1 MARVMEGRTLG
12 LGIAVAGL
20 ASIAIGTALLYA
32 GGPPPAPPRPK
43 SPTPDQAGA
52 AMKYSATLYR
62 ALVEQD
68 ARSFGLPAPKPDELA
83 RPFPYFNELTAER
96 KLKVGGTVQ
105 TPHLRLSLLV
115 RKEAG
120 SMEGQAYSA
129 DHLVLR
135 IDNLTGHTL
144 AYRVVTAVPDEER
157 CAAKGV
163 IPQNAIVLEPNQSI
177 SRTECFFRADQRID
191 VKSIEVMEI
200 PRLAGF
206 YLSRLAPGLVLYSAR
221 TSAGHAPA
229 KGTLCPQTFS
239 WRDIRD
245 GADRGEFGWRD
256 VIDFYARHSCEEYAF
271 FPAYRFRTTASAP
284 LPARPPGQDL

>member
-1 MARVMEGRTLG
+1 MAGRTLG
-12 LGIAVAGL
+12 LGLGVAL
-20 ASIAIGTALLYA
+20 AGAASVAIGSVLLYA

-43 SPTPDQAGA
+43 PPAVDQTSA

-62 ALVEQD
+62 ALLEQD
-68 ARSFGLPAPKPDELA
+68 AGAFGLPVVRPEEMA
-83 RPFPYFNELTAER
+83 RPFPYFQEGGAGGDR
-96 KLKVGGTVQ
+96 KLKVGGSIQ

-135 IDNLTGHTL
+135 IDNLTNKTL
-144 AYRVVTAVPDEER
+144 AYRVETTVPDEER

-163 IPQNAIVLEPNQSI
+163 IAQNAIVLFPGQSV
-177 SRTECFFRADQRID
+177 SRTECFFRSDQRIT
-191 VKSIEVMEI
+191 VKSIDVMEV
-200 PRLAGF
+200 PRLSGF
-206 YLSRLAPGLVLYSAR
+206 YLSRLVPGLVLYGVR
-221 TSAGHAPA
+221 TSAGHSPP
-229 KGTLCPQTFS
+229 KGGPCPQTVS

-245 GADRGEFGWRD
+245 GADRGDFGWRD
-256 VIDFYARHSCEEYAF
+256 VIDFYARHSCAEYAF
-271 FPAYRFRTTASAP
+271 FPAYRFRATAAAP